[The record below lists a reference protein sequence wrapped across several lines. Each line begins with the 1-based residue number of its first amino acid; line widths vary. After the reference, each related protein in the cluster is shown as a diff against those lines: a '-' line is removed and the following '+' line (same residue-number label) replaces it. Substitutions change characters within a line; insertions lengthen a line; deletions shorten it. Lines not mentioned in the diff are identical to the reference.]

1 MMKDLIKRKYFPP
14 ESEVLKITLGKA
26 MLNDVS
32 NQVAPEMDGVTTT
45 YDGNNDPNADVD
57 W

>member
-1 MMKDLIKRKYFPP
+1 MNMTKMKQQYFSP

-26 MLNDVS
+26 MLNDMS

-45 YDGNNDPNADVD
+45 YDGGSED